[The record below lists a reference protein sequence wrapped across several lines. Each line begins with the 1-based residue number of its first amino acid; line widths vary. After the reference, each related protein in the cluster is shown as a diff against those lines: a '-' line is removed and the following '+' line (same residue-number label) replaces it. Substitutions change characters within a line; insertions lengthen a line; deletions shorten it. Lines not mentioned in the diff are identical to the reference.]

1 MTAVEHK
8 ACPYPFRE
16 ADEQRLDIDPEVLEA
31 QRKKS
36 LLRIA
41 CPYGGDAWL
50 AIGYDDV
57 KFVMSDTRFSRAAN
71 LNRDSPRL
79 SSRILEELAIS
90 MTDPP
95 EHTRVRKLVS
105 PAFNKR
111 RTDDLRPFI
120 QDVVDGC
127 VDRMI
132 EKGAPVN
139 LIEDLAMLVP
149 VTVISSMLGVPF
161 EDHHQF
167 RTWSE
172 KQMSTT
178 DYESDD
184 VNSSGTELVVYLVG
198 LIAERRAT
206 PKDDLLGALVTA
218 RDEGDRLSEEE
229 LILIGVTL
237 LVAGHETTSRMI
249 AHFVYNLLSHPDQL
263 EKLRADP
270 SLLEPA
276 VEELL
281 RFTPLLATGN
291 GWGWIATEDVQ
302 VGSVLVREGESVL
315 VEMSAANR
323 DEDVFDRPNELDLT
337 REPKPH
343 ATFGFGVH
351 FCPAAQLARL
361 ELQIVIETLLR
372 RVPGLRFAKPA
383 EELKFGNGGILR
395 FLTDLPVTW

>member
-16 ADEQRLDIDPEVLEA
+16 ADEQRLDIDPEILEA

-71 LNRDSPRL
+71 LNRDVPRL
-79 SSRILEELAIS
+79 NPRIMEALAIPT
-90 MTDPP
+90 TDPP
-95 EHTRVRKLVS
+95 EHTRLRKLVA

-111 RTDDLRPFI
+111 RTEALRPFI
-120 QDVVDGC
+120 QEVVDGC

-132 EKGAPVN
+132 EKGAPVS
-139 LIEDLAMLVP
+139 LVEELAMPVP

-161 EDHHQF
+161 EDHHRF
-167 RTWSE
+167 RAWSE

-178 DYESDD
+178 LFDPED
-184 VNSSGTELVVYLVG
+184 VASSGMELVMYLVG
-198 LIAERRAT
+198 LLTERRAT

-229 LILIGVTL
+229 LVLTGVTL

-281 RFTPLLATGN
+281 RFTPLQASASGPP
-291 GWGWIATEDVQ
+291 WIATEDVQ

-337 REPKPH
+337 RESKPH
-343 ATFGFGVH
+343 ATFGFGIH

-361 ELQIVIETLLR
+361 ELQIVVETLLR
-372 RVPGLRFAKPA
+372 RLPGLRFAKPA
-383 EELKFGNGGILR
+383 EELTFGNGGMLR